1 MNRIRQVF
9 ARKWLQCLSVFFL
22 RAMSRSLWL
31 YRHRTPATDAALFYV
46 RYEGRKV
53 MFKEKVRVQ
62 ILEGKLTDKGKCLCG
77 SYRGYEIMVN
87 QMNGFYQIC
96 MNAHSDDDVNNQKL
110 AAFLAEHKTKVKG
123 VLDAKISPTALLMNV
138 KMPAFGSKCPAAI
151 NEAVM
156 PVIQYLT
163 MGRYSS
169 GCEYCKS
176 ENVPVSDYEINGMHH
191 LVCENCAGQI
201 GQNLQQNQQEVQAKK
216 SRVAEGIVG
225 AVLGSLIGCILWIL
239 IYKLGYIAGIAGAA
253 IGICAMKGYE
263 MLGGHLDKK
272 GVVISSVIMVVMIYF
287 GNRIAWS
294 WDAYDALKDQG
305 FTFFDSYQYDFL
317 EQAVNV

>member
-1 MNRIRQVF
+1 
-9 ARKWLQCLSVFFL
+9 
-22 RAMSRSLWL
+22 
-31 YRHRTPATDAALFYV
+31 
-46 RYEGRKV
+46 

-62 ILEGKLTDKGKCLCG
+62 ILEGKLTDRGKCLCG

-96 MNAHSDDDVNNQKL
+96 INAHSDDDVNNQKL

-176 ENVPVSDYEINGMHH
+176 ENVPVSDYGMVESIHN
-191 LVCENCAGQI
+191 LI
-201 GQNLQQNQQEVQAKK
+201 LQQ
-216 SRVAEGIVG
+216 IVDM
-225 AVLGSLIGCILWIL
+225 ILERDGECL
-239 IYKLGYIAGIAGAA
+239 
-253 IGICAMKGYE
+253 
-263 MLGGHLDKK
+263 
-272 GVVISSVIMVVMIYF
+272 
-287 GNRIAWS
+287 
-294 WDAYDALKDQG
+294 
-305 FTFFDSYQYDFL
+305 
-317 EQAVNV
+317 

>member
-1 MNRIRQVF
+1 
-9 ARKWLQCLSVFFL
+9 
-22 RAMSRSLWL
+22 
-31 YRHRTPATDAALFYV
+31 
-46 RYEGRKV
+46 

-96 MNAHSDDDVNNQKL
+96 INAHSDDDVNNQKL

-169 GCEYCKS
+169 
-176 ENVPVSDYEINGMHH
+176 
-191 LVCENCAGQI
+191 
-201 GQNLQQNQQEVQAKK
+201 
-216 SRVAEGIVG
+216 
-225 AVLGSLIGCILWIL
+225 
-239 IYKLGYIAGIAGAA
+239 
-253 IGICAMKGYE
+253 
-263 MLGGHLDKK
+263 
-272 GVVISSVIMVVMIYF
+272 
-287 GNRIAWS
+287 
-294 WDAYDALKDQG
+294 
-305 FTFFDSYQYDFL
+305 
-317 EQAVNV
+317 

>member
-1 MNRIRQVF
+1 
-9 ARKWLQCLSVFFL
+9 
-22 RAMSRSLWL
+22 
-31 YRHRTPATDAALFYV
+31 
-46 RYEGRKV
+46 
-53 MFKEKVRVQ
+53 
-62 ILEGKLTDKGKCLCG
+62 
-77 SYRGYEIMVN
+77 
-87 QMNGFYQIC
+87 
-96 MNAHSDDDVNNQKL
+96 
-110 AAFLAEHKTKVKG
+110 
-123 VLDAKISPTALLMNV
+123 
-138 KMPAFGSKCPAAI
+138 
-151 NEAVM
+151 
-156 PVIQYLT
+156 
-163 MGRYSS
+163 
-169 GCEYCKS
+169 
-176 ENVPVSDYEINGMHH
+176 MHH

-305 FTFFDSYQYDFL
+305 FTFFDSYQYLGEILDQTGLAGDYYTDLAIGYVLSFVCG
-317 EQAVNV
+317 ARYIIHAFRASNGSYTMKKH

>member
-1 MNRIRQVF
+1 
-9 ARKWLQCLSVFFL
+9 
-22 RAMSRSLWL
+22 
-31 YRHRTPATDAALFYV
+31 
-46 RYEGRKV
+46 

-96 MNAHSDDDVNNQKL
+96 INAHSDDDVNNQKL

-176 ENVPVSDYEINGMHH
+176 ENVPRSMECIIWYVKI
-191 LVCENCAGQI
+191 
-201 GQNLQQNQQEVQAKK
+201 VQGRSVRICSRTSRK
-216 SRVAEGIVG
+216 SRRRRAAWQKGSWVRYL
-225 AVLGSLIGCILWIL
+225 VL
-239 IYKLGYIAGIAGAA
+239 
-253 IGICAMKGYE
+253 
-263 MLGGHLDKK
+263 
-272 GVVISSVIMVVMIYF
+272 
-287 GNRIAWS
+287 
-294 WDAYDALKDQG
+294 
-305 FTFFDSYQYDFL
+305 
-317 EQAVNV
+317 